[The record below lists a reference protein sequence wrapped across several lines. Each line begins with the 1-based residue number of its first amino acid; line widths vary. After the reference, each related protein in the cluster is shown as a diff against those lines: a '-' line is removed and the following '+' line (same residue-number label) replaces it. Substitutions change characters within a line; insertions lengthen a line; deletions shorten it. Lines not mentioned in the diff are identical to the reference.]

1 MQENDGGAIM
11 LETYSEAIV
20 QNCIFHAN
28 EAADNGGA
36 IHVEIRSQIKLYN
49 SFFKLNKAKNSG
61 GSILVQHSQI
71 IINSCT
77 FLHELANLGLG
88 GAICAKNVANVTI
101 QGSSFYHCIASY
113 GGSLS
118 VNSETEL
125 TIENS
130 NISGSSAINE
140 GGSIYI
146 FQNSFVI
153 GKNLTVADAL
163 SVLGA
168 GIYVHGTS
176 KLNLNRFHLLR
187 NTATKLGGAF
197 YCIQSQVVLEEGI
210 LIANYA
216 KLNGG
221 GAFSDNCQVTIDHS
235 KIVNNTGLNNR
246 GGLYCK
252 LSTVEIHNTRG
263 INNSVGNIGDFALF
277 TMNST
282 FISYNLHLP
291 SAGKSCISIL
301 DRSKAEMK
309 HTYLLDLE
317 EFCPIDVRM
326 GSDILVNFIH
336 HNDTKEQQLDFKRS
350 QNFVCTDE
358 NSHSNGTLEGM

>member
-1 MQENDGGAIM
+1 M

-20 QNCIFHAN
+20 QNCTFHSN

-36 IHVEIRSQIKLYN
+36 ILIEIRSQIKLYN

-61 GSILVQHSQI
+61 GSILVQHSQV

-88 GAICAKNVANVTI
+88 GAICAENVANVTI
-101 QGSSFYHCIASY
+101 QGSLFYYCTASY

-118 VNSETEL
+118 VKSETVL

-140 GGSIYI
+140 GGSVYI

-168 GIYVHGTS
+168 GIYVHDTS

-187 NTATKLGGAF
+187 NTVIKSGGAL
-197 YCIQSQVVLEEGI
+197 YCIQSHVVLDNGI
-210 LIANYA
+210 LIGNYA

-221 GAFSDNCQVTIDHS
+221 VVFSDNCQVTIDHS
-235 KIVNNTGLNNR
+235 TIVNNTGLNNG
-246 GGLYCK
+246 GGLYSK
-252 LSTVEIHNTRG
+252 ISTVEIHNTRG
-263 INNSVGNIGDFALF
+263 VNNSVGNIGDFAVF

-282 FISYNLHLP
+282 FISNNLHLP
-291 SAGKSCISIL
+291 SAEEFCISIFN
-301 DRSKAEMK
+301 RSKAEMK
-309 HTYLLDLE
+309 HTYLLNLKGY
-317 EFCPIDVRM
+317 CPIVVRK
-326 GSDILVNFIH
+326 GSDILVQFIH
-336 HNDTKEQQLDFKRS
+336 HNDTKEQQLDFERNE
-350 QNFVCTDE
+350 NFVCTDD
-358 NSHSNGTLEGM
+358 NSNSNGTLEGM